1 MILQPKHLAFYL
13 SFGEFKFSQR
23 SSIYGKEKRKSF
35 LGLKI

>member
-13 SFGEFKFSQR
+13 SFREFKFSQR